1 MQNPALRDNNNGCRL
16 GQGGP
21 RPTARLQEMGEERMT
36 PKRAWA
42 FARASSPK
50 IIRAAFALIWV

>member
-16 GQGGP
+16 GQGNL
-21 RPTARLQEMGEERMT
+21 RPTVRLHEMGEERMT

-42 FARASSPK
+42 FAHASSPQ
-50 IIRAAFALIWV
+50 IIGAAFALARA